1 MRVAWNLLDVLR
13 YPAPG
18 CQQTELRVIRIFSH
32 YLSKGMLLLILVEF
46 GVLLLAMPLAGSLQ
60 VPPPRHLAVGSFGS
74 VAFALMMLSLMAAFG
89 LYRRDFEEGL
99 GSMAFRVVT
108 SFLLGFT
115 ALWAA
120 GWLVPRLSL
129 STAWLASTAVLGAGA
144 ILLLRVTFFR
154 WADLDILK
162 QRILVLGTGTRAA
175 KVAALLRD
183 PDSQR
188 RLHLVGFL
196 PLQGTHHFVDHSQI
210 LPDQESLV
218 DVVEKYQIDEIV
230 IAIRERRGGGLPVH
244 ELLDCK
250 LNGIH
255 VIELSTFFERERGQV
270 QLESLNTSWMVLS
283 EGFRL
288 GLLRDIVKRGF
299 DLAVSSLILIVGLPI
314 MLVTAVLIVLE
325 SGFPLLYR
333 QERVGQGGRVFTIYK
348 FRSMAQDAERD
359 GKPRWAQAGDSR
371 VTTVGK
377 FIRKTRIDE
386 LPQLINVFKGDM
398 SFVGPRPERPFF
410 VNQLIEQVP
419 YYAARHSIKPGIT
432 GWAQV
437 RYPYGASLE
446 DAIEKLQY
454 DLYYVKN
461 HTFFLDLLILFQTA
475 LVVLFGKGAR

>member
-1 MRVAWNLLDVLR
+1 L
-13 YPAPG
+13 
-18 CQQTELRVIRIFSH
+18 IRIFSH
-32 YLSKGMLLLILVEF
+32 YLSKGMLLLVLVELGILLF
-46 GVLLLAMPLAGSLQ
+46 ALPFATVLRGSL
-60 VPPPRHLAVGSFGS
+60 VPMRAG
-74 VAFALMMLSLMAAFG
+74 LSLEGALFAFILLSLLGMFG

-108 SFLLGFT
+108 SFAVGFIVLMVVGGLAPALDYPANT
-115 ALWAA
+115 A
-120 GWLVPRLSL
+120 
-129 STAWLASTAVLGAGA
+129 ASACVLGAGA

-154 WADLDILK
+154 WADLDVLK

-175 KVAALLRD
+175 KVGALLRES
-183 PDSQR
+183 DSGR
-188 RLHLVGFL
+188 RLHVVGFL
-196 PLQGTHHFVDHSQI
+196 PLQGAHHFVDHSMI
-210 LPDQESLV
+210 LPDKHSLAEIV
-218 DVVEKYQIDEIV
+218 DKYQIDEIV
-230 IAIRERRGGGLPVH
+230 IAIRERRGGGLPVN

-250 LNGIH
+250 LKGIH

-270 QLESLNTSWMVLS
+270 QLESLNASWMVLS
-283 EGFRL
+283 EGFRQ
-288 GLLRDIVKRGF
+288 GLLRDIVKRTF
-299 DLAVSSLILIVGLPI
+299 DLTVSLLLLVLGIPI
-314 MLVTAVLIVLE
+314 MALTAIFIVVE

-348 FRSMAQDAERD
+348 FRSMTQNAEKD
-359 GKPRWAQAGDSR
+359 GQPRWAQEGDNR
-371 VTTVGK
+371 VTVVGK
-377 FIRKTRIDE
+377 VIRKLRIDE
-386 LPQLINVFKGDM
+386 LPQILNVFKGDM

-410 VNQLIEQVP
+410 VNQLMEQVP
-419 YYAARHSIKPGIT
+419 YYASRHSIKPGIT